1 MPDRRYLRDRLERH
15 TPRDGCRRDR
25 FGENGKSLA
34 VDSTLGGRARSGR
47 PDVYESADLTSVT
60 VANHAS

>member
-47 PDVYESADLTSVT
+47 PDVYESADLT
-60 VANHAS
+60 